1 MALNYRPADRDQSFL
16 VPPDMRDWLPAN
28 HLAWFLLEVV
38 EQLDTSAL
46 HDKSKLGGTGREGF
60 NPDLLL
66 AVWIYASARG
76 ISSSRQIERGCVED
90 VAFRVLCAQD
100 VPDHTVLARFRQRH
114 RDAMAGLFAQ
124 VLVLCVSQGLGRF
137 GVIAID
143 GTKIKSNASKSQSR
157 SLKSL
162 RAMAKSILD
171 TAEATDAAE
180 DAANAP
186 TADDDLP
193 GGFGPGP
200 DRAAL
205 IRSELDNIRTAEESP
220 DAEGT
225 SGDASPS
232 QCRGGTKLARIEA
245 AMNQLEGVVRAE
257 NDPAVA
263 VLQRRLVD
271 AQQRFAVLEVKQA
284 ETRARYVVKPSGR
297 RPVLNNWSWQRAH
310 HGVEFAQANLAR
322 AIEREA
328 RQHSGEA
335 ESTGKYLLRRNVT
348 DPDSRL
354 MHTRDGFVQ
363 AYNGQLATADDQLI
377 IAVEAVTDPND
388 RRQLIPMM
396 EHVKANI
403 QLCQNG
409 TTRTDLTVG
418 MVVADNGYLSN
429 ENVDADGYERL
440 LAPGRGTMKDGIW
453 VGSIVG
459 RTGDAISR
467 AAETMIH
474 KLAEPG
480 NQQLYN
486 RRGVLVEPAN
496 AFLKDRRGLRQFA
509 CRGLEAANAEL
520 HFAALT
526 TNLMKLF
533 TAGTAGTAGTAVA
546 AATS

>member
-1 MALNYRPADRDQSFL
+1 
-16 VPPDMRDWLPAN
+16 MRDWLPAN
-28 HLAWFLLEVV
+28 HLAWFLLEIV

-76 ISSSRQIERGCVED
+76 ISSSRQIERACVED

-124 VLVLCVSQGLGRF
+124 VLVLCVGQGLGRF

-143 GTKIKSNASKSQSR
+143 GTKIKSNASKSRSR

-162 RAMAKSILD
+162 RAMAKTILD

-205 IRSELDNIRTAEESP
+205 IRAELDNIRIAEVTP
-220 DAEGT
+220 DAEEP
-225 SGDASPS
+225 SGDVSPS
-232 QCRGGTKLARIEA
+232 PSRGRGGSKLARIEA
-245 AMNQLEGVVRAE
+245 AMTQLEGVVQAE
-257 NDPAVA
+257 NDPVIA
-263 VLQRRLVD
+263 VLQRRLDD
-271 AQQRFAVLEVKQA
+271 AQQRFAVLEAEQA
-284 ETRARYVVKPSGR
+284 ETRARYAVKPSGR
-297 RPVLNNWSWQRAH
+297 PPVMDNWSWRRAH
-310 HGVEFAQANLAR
+310 HGVEFAQANLTR
-322 AIEREA
+322 ALERESKQ
-328 RQHSGEA
+328 RSGEA

-403 QLCQNG
+403 QLCQVG

-429 ENVDADGYERL
+429 ENVDADGYDRL
-440 LAPGRGTMKDGIW
+440 LAPGRGTMKDGAW

-459 RTGDAISR
+459 RTGDTISR
-467 AAETMIH
+467 AAETMVN

-480 NQQLYN
+480 NQKLYN

-533 TAGTAGTAGTAVA
+533 TASLTPAP
-546 AATS
+546 ATS